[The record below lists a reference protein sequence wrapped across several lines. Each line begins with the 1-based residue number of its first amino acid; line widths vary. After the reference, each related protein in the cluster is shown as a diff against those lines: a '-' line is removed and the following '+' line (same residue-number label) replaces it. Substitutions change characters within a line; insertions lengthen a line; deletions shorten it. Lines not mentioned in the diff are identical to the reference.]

1 MSIHILLIKA
11 FSVIFIFG
19 NHRLERSKGR
29 QAGLFVDLF
38 HPLLSRQ
45 KDKKDILVRA
55 GVFTPLLHGSE
66 TLSMPPWISALAV
79 RVFFPFRPGEL
90 CTGAPGQQPHPVS
103 HKGSLTS
110 CLQHLWLHGPRSPPA
125 FKMHNPA
132 GPETFELLVNRDLQ
146 LVRKHISWQTVLR
159 RIL

>member
-55 GVFTPLLHGSE
+55 GVFTPLLRGSE
-66 TLSMPPWISALAV
+66 TLSMPPWISALA
-79 RVFFPFRPGEL
+79 
-90 CTGAPGQQPHPVS
+90 
-103 HKGSLTS
+103 
-110 CLQHLWLHGPRSPPA
+110 
-125 FKMHNPA
+125 
-132 GPETFELLVNRDLQ
+132 
-146 LVRKHISWQTVLR
+146 I
-159 RIL
+159 

>member
-19 NHRLERSKGR
+19 NHRLERSKDR

-55 GVFTPLLHGSE
+55 GVFTPLLRGSE

-79 RVFFPFRPGEL
+79 
-90 CTGAPGQQPHPVS
+90 
-103 HKGSLTS
+103 
-110 CLQHLWLHGPRSPPA
+110 
-125 FKMHNPA
+125 
-132 GPETFELLVNRDLQ
+132 
-146 LVRKHISWQTVLR
+146 
-159 RIL
+159 